1 MIATFDWCQEATI
14 LCRTLR
20 VVFEAKSR
28 RRRNA
33 TLIVRFSVGA
43 SRALFCLCSV
53 STFSRACM
61 DLHKYRM
68 HSGPVMH
75 ILPSWRPAVHQV
87 PTDQLDIKSAK
98 THGSPKLNDT
108 EPGNQVLFFL
118 FSNNNSIIL
127 FPAIPIDTNGHRA
140 RPGSRRT
147 ALWPARG
154 ASARSKLSKNVVP

>member
-1 MIATFDWCQEATI
+1 MSVVAC
-14 LCRTLR
+14 CLR
-20 VVFEAKSR
+20 GKESSSSKCDVNRAIFRWSFKSS
-28 RRRNA
+28 
-33 TLIVRFSVGA
+33 L
-43 SRALFCLCSV
+43 LCLCSV

-61 DLHKYRM
+61 DLHKYCM
-68 HSGPVMH
+68 HSGPLMH
-75 ILPSWRPAVHQV
+75 SSISWKSAVHQV
-87 PTDQLDIKSAK
+87 RTDQLDIKSAK
-98 THGSPKLNDT
+98 THGSPRLNDT

-140 RPGSRRT
+140 RPVSQRT